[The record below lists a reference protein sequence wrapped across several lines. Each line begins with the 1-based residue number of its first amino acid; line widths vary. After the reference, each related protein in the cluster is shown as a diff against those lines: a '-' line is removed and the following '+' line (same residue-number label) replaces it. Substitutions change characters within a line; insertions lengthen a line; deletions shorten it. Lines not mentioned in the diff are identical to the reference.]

1 MRAMVI
7 SEYGGPEV
15 LHAADIP
22 HEPLSSRDVLIR
34 IYATS
39 VNPIDWKVRKGLVQ
53 ERVPLTFPAV
63 IGWDA
68 AGIVEAVGSDVQR
81 FHPGD
86 PVFCRPATHRL
97 GTYAEYVTAD
107 ESLVADKPS
116 NLTFLE
122 AASIPLAGLTAFEA
136 LVVIAHVEPGQRVL
150 LHGGAGGVGSYA
162 VQLAKARGAFVAAT
176 ASASHREYL
185 TSLGADQI
193 VDYRHEAFESVVEPV
208 DVVLDTIGGT
218 TQSRSYQVLKR
229 GGALVSIAMPPKPEE
244 TEKYGVSGHWFFLEP
259 DGNKLA
265 QLGALF
271 SQGLMRPQVHRV
283 FALDDIAEAHRLSE
297 SGHVRGKIAIVV
309 DAKKAHETQ

>member
-53 ERVPLTFPAV
+53 EHVPLTFPA
-63 IGWDA
+63 ILGWDA
-68 AGIVEAVGSDVQR
+68 AGIVESVGSDVNR

-97 GTYAEYVTAD
+97 GTYAEYVTVD

-122 AASIPLAGLTAFEA
+122 AASVPLAGLTAFEA
-136 LVVIAHVEPGQRVL
+136 LVVIAHLEPGQRVL
-150 LHGGAGGVGSYA
+150 IHGAAGGVGSYA
-162 VQLAKARGAFVAAT
+162 VQLAKVRGAFVAAT
-176 ASASHREYL
+176 ASASNMEYL
-185 TSLGADQI
+185 KALGADQVI
-193 VDYRHEAFESVVEPV
+193 DYHHQAFESAVEPV
-208 DVVLDTIGGT
+208 DVVLDTIGGS

-229 GGALVSIAMPPKPEE
+229 GGTLVSIAMPPQAEE
-244 TEKYGVSGHWFFLEP
+244 MEKYGVSGHWFFLEP
-259 DGNKLA
+259 DGDKLA

-271 SQGLMRPQVHRV
+271 SQGLIRPQVHRE
-283 FALDDIAEAHRLSE
+283 FPLEDMAEAHRLSE
-297 SGHVRGKIAIVV
+297 SGHVRGKIAIAV
-309 DAKKAHETQ
+309 DAQKAHETH